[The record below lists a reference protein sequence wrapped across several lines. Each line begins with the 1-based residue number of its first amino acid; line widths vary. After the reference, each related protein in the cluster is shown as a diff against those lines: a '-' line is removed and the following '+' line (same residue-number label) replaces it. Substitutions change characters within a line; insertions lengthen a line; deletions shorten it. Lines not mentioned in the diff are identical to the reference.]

1 MLRKVV
7 LFLVGFCVYITI
19 EVCFRGYSYPAMG
32 LCGGVILLMVDM
44 INETIS
50 WDMDILLQGAIG
62 AVIATLFE
70 FIIGCVCIRF
80 GFAQMW
86 DYTNIPLNYRGI
98 ICLPYSLAWI
108 PVSIAGIFI
117 ADAINYYVFARQPVP
132 HYKLFGKTVITY
144 RKRQ

>member
-19 EVCFRGYSYPAMG
+19 EVCFRGYSYPVMG

-62 AVIATLFE
+62 
-70 FIIGCVCIRF
+70 RF
-80 GFAQMW
+80 
-86 DYTNIPLNYRGI
+86 YRGR
-98 ICLPYSLAWI
+98 C
-108 PVSIAGIFI
+108 
-117 ADAINYYVFARQPVP
+117 
-132 HYKLFGKTVITY
+132 
-144 RKRQ
+144 